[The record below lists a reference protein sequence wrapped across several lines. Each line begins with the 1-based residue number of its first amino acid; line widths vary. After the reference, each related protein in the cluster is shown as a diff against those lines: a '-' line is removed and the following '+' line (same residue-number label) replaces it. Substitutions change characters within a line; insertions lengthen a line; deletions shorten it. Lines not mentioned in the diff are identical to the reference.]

1 MDNLHKHVYTHVF
14 EKINGVTL
22 HLVQAGPE
30 DGPLL
35 IFLHGFPEYWRGWH
49 KQIDFFAAA
58 GFRVWVPDQRGY
70 NLSSKPRRIQDYN
83 LDELAKDVV
92 GLIDTAV
99 TDQAYLVGHDW
110 GGAVAWWT
118 AVAYPERLK
127 KLCIMNVAHHTVMR
141 QAVQA
146 EWGQRLKSWYML
158 YFQLPKLP
166 ERMLKAGNYYA
177 LARQMQQSSRP
188 GTFSAA
194 ELDLYRQAWAQPGAL
209 KAMLNWYRA
218 LFQTT
223 PQAAKTNL
231 VPMPTLMIWGK
242 QDKFMQ
248 AEMAQQSIDFCVNG
262 RLIYLENATHWVMHE
277 EADKV
282 NRYLLDF
289 LLDES
294 D

>member
-1 MDNLHKHVYTHVF
+1 MDNLYKHAYETV
-14 EKINGVTL
+14 NGVTL

-70 NLSSKPRRIQDYN
+70 NLSSKPRSIQDYN
-83 LDELAKDVV
+83 LDALAKDVV

-99 TDQAYLVGHDW
+99 TEQAYLVGHDW

-127 KLCIMNVAHHTVMR
+127 KICIMNVAHHSVMR
-141 QAVQA
+141 RNVQK
-146 EWGQRLKSWYML
+146 EWVQRLKSWYMV
-158 YFQLPKLP
+158 YFQLAKLP
-166 ERMLKAGNYYA
+166 ELTLKAGNFNA
-177 LARQMQQSSRP
+177 LARQMRQSSRP
-188 GTFSAA
+188 GTFSAE
-194 ELDLYRQAWAQPGAL
+194 ELDLYRHAWAQPGAL
-209 KAMLNWYRA
+209 TAMLNWYRA

-223 PQAAKTNL
+223 PHAATTNL
-231 VPMPTLMIWGK
+231 VQMPTLIIWGK

-248 AEMAQQSIDFCVNG
+248 AKMAQQSIEYCVNG
-262 RLIYLENATHWVMHE
+262 RLIYLDNATHWIMHE

-282 NRYLLDF
+282 NNYLLDF
-289 LLDES
+289 LLHAAE
-294 D
+294 